1 VGGEMKR
8 VLGGAKRLRPSAKRR
23 SAPCSGWPSTW
34 AFRKRHHDP
43 CGGFGPGPTADALSN
58 GDQIGEREKKLTSE
72 DQKEAL
78 GFSESGW
85 LYLTVRMEESLRMGR
100 SPEDSVMVMERLPL
114 A

>member
-1 VGGEMKR
+1 M
-8 VLGGAKRLRPSAKRR
+8 
-23 SAPCSGWPSTW
+23 
-34 AFRKRHHDP
+34 
-43 CGGFGPGPTADALSN
+43 
-58 GDQIGEREKKLTSE
+58 ISE